1 MMKRVLPLF
10 ILLPA
15 LLPFEVHAQAQA
27 QPTDPAQT
35 RTVPTQQPGQTPP
48 ARPVRDS
55 ARPPQ
60 TTPYSER
67 TPVNTPISDLDARL
81 RYVDYNAGEIYR
93 LAGCMGFQTT
103 VTLASN
109 EHVDTVSIGD
119 SSAWQVTANKRGD
132 LMFLKPTS
140 PKAFTNLTVI
150 SDKRTYNFEL
160 RSASDADCNKGRV
173 AYELRFRYPPEAPV
187 GAPVSGPKAPVDPNA
202 FLPPAEKRNT
212 AYSYTGT
219 TELVPLRVFDD
230 GQSTYFRWSAS
241 ISTPAVYALN
251 NDNSESIVNY
261 SARGDYLVV
270 EQVARAY
277 VLRRGALRAI
287 LYNDAYKVEGLDA
300 QSPRPRKGA
309 K

>member
-1 MMKRVLPLF
+1 MMKRLLPLF
-10 ILLPA
+10 LLLPCVTPFGA
-15 LLPFEVHAQAQA
+15 LAQAQS
-27 QPTDPAQT
+27 PDPGQT
-35 RTVPTQQPGQTPP
+35 RTVPTQQPGQNLE

-55 ARPPQ
+55 AKPPQ
-60 TTPYSER
+60 AVPYSER
-67 TPVNTPISDLDARL
+67 KPIPQTIGDLDVRL
-81 RYVDYNAGEIYR
+81 RYIDYNAGEIYR
-93 LAGCMGFQTT
+93 LNGCMGFQTT

-132 LMFLKPTS
+132 LMFLKPTATR
-140 PKAFTNLTVI
+140 AFTNLTVI
-150 SDKRTYNFEL
+150 TDKRTYNFEL
-160 RSASDADCNKGRV
+160 RNASEADCNKGRV
-173 AYELRFRYPPEAPV
+173 AYELRFRYPPEAPA
-187 GAPVSGPKAPVDPNA
+187 GTPVTAKKGPVDPNA

-212 AYSYTGT
+212 AYSYTGS

-230 GQSTYFRWSAS
+230 GLSTYFRWSAS
-241 ISTPAVYALN
+241 VSTPAVYALN

-270 EQVARAY
+270 EQLARAY
-277 VLRRGALRAI
+277 VLRRGNLRAV
-287 LYNDAYKVEGLDA
+287 LYNDTYKVEGLDA

>member
-1 MMKRVLPLF
+1 MMKRVIPFLL
-10 ILLPA
+10 LLPTAA
-15 LLPFEVHAQAQA
+15 LAQSSG
-27 QPTDPAQT
+27 QPAGPPPADQMRTTPAPMPAQL
-35 RTVPTQQPGQTPP
+35 QQT
-48 ARPVRDS
+48 RPVRDS

-60 TTPYSER
+60 ATAYSER
-67 TPVNTPISDLDARL
+67 TPVNSPISDLDARL

-93 LAGCMGFQTT
+93 LSGCMGFQTT

-132 LMFLKPTS
+132 LMFLKPTAV
-140 PKAFTNLTVI
+140 KAFTNLTVI

-160 RSASDADCNKGRV
+160 RSAPEADCNKGHV
-173 AYELRFRYPPEAPV
+173 AYELRFRYPPEAPT
-187 GAPVSGPKAPVDPNA
+187 GTPVTAAKTPVDPNA
-202 FLPPAEKRNT
+202 FLPPVEKRNT
-212 AYSYTGT
+212 AYSYTGSA
-219 TELVPLRVFDD
+219 ELVPLRVFDD
-230 GQSTYFRWSAS
+230 SLSTYFRWSS
-241 ISTPAVYALN
+241 TVQTPAVYALN

-277 VLRRGALRAI
+277 VLRRGNLRAV
-287 LYNDAYKVEGLDA
+287 LYNDAYKIEGLDS

>member
-1 MMKRVLPLF
+1 MMKRVLPLLL
-10 ILLPA
+10 LLPGLA
-15 LLPFEVHAQAQA
+15 MAQT
-27 QPTDPAQT
+27 PDPGQT
-35 RTVPTQQPGQTPP
+35 RTTPTQQPGQNVQ
-48 ARPVRDS
+48 ARPVRES
-55 ARPPQ
+55 TRPPQ
-60 TTPYSER
+60 ATPYSER
-67 TPVNTPISDLDARL
+67 TPISSPIGDLDSRL
-81 RYVDYNAGEIYR
+81 RIVEFNAGEIYR

-140 PKAFTNLTVI
+140 AKAFTNLTVI
-150 SDKRTYNFEL
+150 TDKRTYNFEL
-160 RSASDADCNKGRV
+160 RNAPEADCNKGRV
-173 AYELRFRYPPEAPV
+173 AYELRFHYPPETPTGTPV
-187 GAPVSGPKAPVDPNA
+187 AGPKTPVDPNA

-212 AYSYTGT
+212 AYSYTGSAD
-219 TELVPLRVFDD
+219 LVPLRVFDD
-230 GQSTYFRWSAS
+230 GLSTYFRWSAS
-241 ISTPAVYALN
+241 AQTPAVYALN
-251 NDNSESIVNY
+251 SDNSESIVNY

-277 VLRRGALRAI
+277 VLRRGNLRAV
-287 LYNDAYKVEGLDA
+287 LYNDAYKVEGLDS

>member
-1 MMKRVLPLF
+1 MMKRVLLLLL
-10 ILLPA
+10 LLPNLA
-15 LLPFEVHAQAQA
+15 LAQAPA
-27 QPTDPAQT
+27 QPADPVQT
-35 RTVPTQQPGQTPP
+35 RTVPTQQPGQNLQ

-60 TTPYSER
+60 AAPYSER
-67 TPVNTPISDLDARL
+67 KPVPETITDLDARL

-93 LAGCMGFQTT
+93 LTGCMGFQTT

-132 LMFLKPTS
+132 LMFLKPTAT
-140 PKAFTNLTVI
+140 KAFTNLTVI
-150 SDKRTYNFEL
+150 TDKRTYNFEL
-160 RSASDADCNKGRV
+160 RNASEADCNKGRV

-187 GAPVSGPKAPVDPNA
+187 GAPVAGPKAPVDPNA
-202 FLPPAEKRNT
+202 FLPPIEKRNT
-212 AYSYTGT
+212 AYSYTGS
-219 TELVPLRVFDD
+219 TELVPLRIFDD
-230 GQSTYFRWSAS
+230 GLSTYFRWSAS
-241 ISTPAVYALN
+241 VPTPAVYALGS
-251 NDNSESIVNY
+251 DNSENIVNY

-277 VLRRGALRAI
+277 VLRRGNLRAI

>member
-1 MMKRVLPLF
+1 MIKRVLPLLL
-10 ILLPA
+10 LLPGLA
-15 LLPFEVHAQAQA
+15 LAQTPPPAPDPSQVRT
-27 QPTDPAQT
+27 QPTP
-35 RTVPTQQPGQTPP
+35 QPGQNLQPP
-48 ARPVRDS
+48 RPS
-55 ARPPQ
+55 TRPPQ
-60 TTPYSER
+60 PTSYTER
-67 TPVNTPISDLDARL
+67 TPINSQIDDLDYRL
-81 RYVDYNAGEIYR
+81 RYVDYNAGAIYR

-132 LMFLKPTS
+132 LMFLKPTAV
-140 PKAFTNLTVI
+140 KAFTNLTVI
-150 SDKRTYNFEL
+150 TDKRTYNFEL
-160 RSASDADCNKGRV
+160 RSAPEADCNKGHV
-173 AYELRFRYPPEAPV
+173 AYELRFRYPPEPPV
-187 GAPVSGPKAPVDPNA
+187 GAPVTGPKGPVDPNA
-202 FLPPAEKRNT
+202 FLPPVEKRNT
-212 AYSYTGT
+212 AYSYTGS

-241 ISTPAVYALN
+241 VPTPAVYALN

-277 VLRRGALRAI
+277 VLRRGSLRAV

>member
-1 MMKRVLPLF
+1 MMKRLLP
-10 ILLPA
+10 ILL
-15 LLPFEVHAQAQA
+15 LLPCVTPFGAWAQAQS
-27 QPTDPAQT
+27 PDPDQT
-35 RTVPTQQPGQTPP
+35 RTVPVQVPGQNLE

-60 TTPYSER
+60 AAAYSER
-67 TPVNTPISDLDARL
+67 KPIPETIGDLDMRL
-81 RYVDYNAGEIYR
+81 RYIDYNAGEIYR
-93 LAGCMGFQTT
+93 LNGCMGFQTT

-132 LMFLKPTS
+132 LMFLKPTATR
-140 PKAFTNLTVI
+140 AFTNLTVI
-150 SDKRTYNFEL
+150 TDKRTYNFEL
-160 RSASDADCNKGRV
+160 RNAPEADCNKGRV
-173 AYELRFRYPPEAPV
+173 AYELRFRYPPEAPA
-187 GAPVSGPKAPVDPNA
+187 GTPVTAKKGPVDPNA

-212 AYSYTGT
+212 AYSYTGS

-230 GQSTYFRWSAS
+230 GLSTYFRWSAGV
-241 ISTPAVYALN
+241 STPAVYALN

-270 EQVARAY
+270 EQLARAY
-277 VLRRGALRAI
+277 VLRRGNLRAV

>member
-1 MMKRVLPLF
+1 MMKRVLPLL
-10 ILLPA
+10 ILIPGVA
-15 LLPFEVHAQAQA
+15 LAQAQA
-27 QPTDPAQT
+27 PDPGQT
-35 RTVPTQQPGQTPP
+35 RTTPVQQPGQNLQ

-55 ARPPQ
+55 ARPPEAV
-60 TTPYSER
+60 PYTER
-67 TPVNTPISDLDARL
+67 KPIPETITDLDARL

-93 LAGCMGFQTT
+93 LNGCMGFQTT

-132 LMFLKPTS
+132 LMFLKPTATR
-140 PKAFTNLTVI
+140 AFTNLTVI
-150 SDKRTYNFEL
+150 TDKRTYNFEL
-160 RSASDADCNKGRV
+160 RNASEADCNKGRV
-173 AYELRFRYPPEAPV
+173 AYELRFRYPPEPPT
-187 GAPVSGPKAPVDPNA
+187 GAPVAGPKAPVDPNA

-212 AYSYTGT
+212 AYSYTGN
-219 TELVPLRVFDD
+219 TELIPLRVFDD
-230 GQSTYFRWSAS
+230 GLSTYFRWSAS
-241 ISTPAVYALN
+241 VTSPAVYALN
-251 NDNSESIVNY
+251 NDNTESLVNY
-261 SARGDYLVV
+261 SARGDYLIV

-277 VLRRGALRAI
+277 VLKRGNLRAV

>member
-1 MMKRVLPLF
+1 MIKRVLPLLL
-10 ILLPA
+10 LLPGLA
-15 LLPFEVHAQAQA
+15 LAQTQST
-27 QPTDPAQT
+27 PPDPSQT
-35 RTVPTQQPGQTPP
+35 RTQAAPQPGQNLQPP
-48 ARPVRDS
+48 RQPV
-55 ARPPQ
+55 RPPQ
-60 TTPYSER
+60 TAPYTER
-67 TPVNTPISDLDARL
+67 TPVNSPIDDLDFRL
-81 RYVDYNAGEIYR
+81 RYIDYNAGAIYR

-132 LMFLKPTS
+132 LMFLKPTAAR
-140 PKAFTNLTVI
+140 AFTNLTVI
-150 SDKRTYNFEL
+150 TDKRTYNFEL
-160 RSASDADCNKGRV
+160 RSAPEADCNKGRV
-173 AYELRFRYPPEAPV
+173 AYELRFRYPPEPPV
-187 GAPVSGPKAPVDPNA
+187 GAPVAGPKGPVDPNA
-202 FLPPAEKRNT
+202 FLPPIEKRNT
-212 AYSYTGT
+212 AYSYTGS

-230 GQSTYFRWSAS
+230 GQSTYFRWSTS
-241 ISTPAVYALN
+241 VSTPAVYALN

-277 VLRRGALRAI
+277 VLRRGSLRAV

>member
-1 MMKRVLPLF
+1 MKRVLPLLF
-10 ILLPA
+10 LLPA
-15 LLPFEVHAQAQA
+15 LVPFGALAQAA
-27 QPTDPAQT
+27 DPGQT
-35 RTVPTQQPGQTPP
+35 RTSPAQLGQNVP

-60 TTPYSER
+60 ATPYSER
-67 TPVNTPISDLDARL
+67 TPVPLSDVDTDSRL
-81 RYVDYNAGEIYR
+81 RYVDYNSGEIYR

-132 LMFLKPTS
+132 LMFLKPTAA
-140 PKAFTNLTVI
+140 KAFTNLTVI
-150 SDKRTYNFEL
+150 TDKRTYNFEL
-160 RSASDADCNKGRV
+160 RSAPEAECNKGRV

-187 GAPVSGPKAPVDPNA
+187 GTPVAAKKGPVDPNA
-202 FLPPAEKRNT
+202 FLPPVEKRNT
-212 AYSYTGT
+212 AYSYSGA

-230 GQSTYFRWSAS
+230 GLSTYFRWSAS
-241 ISTPAVYALN
+241 VSTPAVYALN

-270 EQVARAY
+270 EQVARAF
-277 VLRRGALRAI
+277 VLRRGTLRAV